1 MGDRPFLRYIKS
13 SLMKKTGLLLVIL
26 LWVLRSVHAQDTMHV
41 MEPPVSKLAGYH
53 IGVVQI
59 LFAAN
64 HGEVTWLDKSDF
76 YSIGFPMGVTF
87 NSKGSSKFDLE
98 FVPSLKPYAGQ
109 EDKPYEVHFLLHPG
123 ILFPMKHGWTFG
135 LRAAFEVG
143 DGVFGF
149 TPLLNKSFGSGDRSH
164 FFIELVAPGRFG
176 PNKDSSYTQLAGIH
190 LGFGF

>member
-1 MGDRPFLRYIKS
+1 MRKNAI
-13 SLMKKTGLLLVIL
+13 LVVIIL
-26 LWVLRSVHAQDTMHV
+26 LGLSKMAAQDTLSQM
-41 MEPPVSKLAGYH
+41 MTCNSKLAGYH

-59 LFAAN
+59 LCAVN

-76 YSIGFPMGVTF
+76 YSIGFPMGITF
-87 NSKGSSKFDLE
+87 NSKGTSKFDLE
-98 FVPSLKPYAGQ
+98 FVPVLKPYAGQ
-109 EDKPYEVHFLLHPG
+109 EDKPYEVHFVVHPG

-176 PNKDSSYTQLAGIH
+176 PDKDSSYTQLAGIH